1 MVASFKRA
9 GSTVAVVALISAVL
23 GGCASTTYGTGV
35 TPGAQTIKDI
45 TGLVN
50 MNGDKKNSI
59 DYKPRPP
66 IAAPPP
72 TAALPPPGTH
82 DVASAGD
89 WPKDP
94 DEAMKARK
102 VAAEKLRTGNAK
114 VDAAYDPDI
123 PIAAKRDDGV
133 NWNDANKDRPGQRE
147 AGSAA
152 QDQEVRK
159 LIADSKSATSVD
171 ANGNPIR
178 KTLSEPPVVYRA
190 PDAGSPTEFK
200 SAKKF
205 HWPWQKDLKPDDATA
220 VGLTDNAADGE
231 KTTQ

>member
-1 MVASFKRA
+1 MVASSKRSGLTTA
-9 GSTVAVVALISAVL
+9 GVTLLAAAL
-23 GGCASTTYGTGV
+23 GGCMGTTYGTGV
-35 TPGAQTIKDI
+35 SPGKQTIQDI
-45 TGLVN
+45 AGLAN
-50 MNGDKKNSI
+50 LAGKKHEPI

-66 IAAPPP
+66 IVAPPP

-82 DVASAGD
+82 DVASAGA
-89 WPKDP
+89 WPQDP

-102 VAAEKLRTGNAK
+102 AAAAKLRTGDAK
-114 VDAAYDPDI
+114 VDAQYDPDI
-123 PIAAKRDDGV
+123 AIPVKHDNTIE
-133 NWNDANKDRPGQRE
+133 WNDSNKDRPGQKE

-152 QDQEVRK
+152 QDAEVRK
-159 LIADSKSATSVD
+159 LMADAKSSVSVD

-190 PDAGSPTEFK
+190 PDPGAPTEFK

-205 HWPWQKDLKPDDATA
+205 HWPWQKNLKPDEPTPTA
-220 VGLTDNAADGE
+220 LTDESAASE